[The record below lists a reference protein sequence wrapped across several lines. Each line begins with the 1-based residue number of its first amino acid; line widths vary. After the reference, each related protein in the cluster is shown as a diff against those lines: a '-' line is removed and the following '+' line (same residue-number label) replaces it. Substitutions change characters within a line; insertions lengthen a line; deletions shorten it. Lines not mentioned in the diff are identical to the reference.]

1 MIKVLRKLADF
12 LEQERCQFV
21 DSYNSICDKLK
32 ITKDLNC
39 KNCLCEKSI
48 K

>member
-21 DSYNSICDKLK
+21 ESYNSICDKLK
-32 ITKDLNC
+32 ITKELN
-39 KNCLCEKSI
+39 
-48 K
+48 